1 MDFLDRLYSS
11 NYFGI
16 GLFAVIAFL
25 VVTFLIVLFFGKK
38 DAKKRKLEETQS
50 IGTEDTF
57 KETSTPTPVEIPA
70 NPEPVAPINLEANT
84 PISEPVSPVVEPV
97 NPTPIVEPVAPI
109 NTNVAG
115 ARLGPVTPVM
125 PTPPVEP
132 IKVEEDNNEFV
143 DNLTVEEPV
152 RPAPMPTVAPVTP
165 VTPII
170 TEEPKPEPK
179 IMEPTKIEVPV
190 EPVKPIISEPVT
202 PVNPVPVT
210 PIITEPTKPVEEVT
224 PIIKEEEPKLQITEE
239 PVINTYYKP
248 VEKTEAEPIKVPN
261 IDFDSLAKSISRE
274 LDELENNSKYEEI
287 KVTPMSEVTGNRTNV
302 RQPETF
308 SSVYVKEPVK
318 ETPKETI
325 ELPKRIDLPARK
337 SE

>member
-50 IGTEDTF
+50 IGTNDTF

-70 NPEPVAPINLEANT
+70 NPGPVSPINLEAT
-84 PISEPVSPVVEPV
+84 SPISEPVSPVVEPA
-97 NPTPIVEPVAPI
+97 NPTSIVEPIVPI
-109 NTNVAG
+109 NTNVR
-115 ARLGPVTPVM
+115 ARLEPVTPVM

-132 IKVEEDNNEFV
+132 IKIEDNNEFV
-143 DNLTVEEPV
+143 DNLTFEEPTRQSETPIV
-152 RPAPMPTVAPVTP
+152 TPVTP

-179 IMEPTKIEVPV
+179 IMEPTKIEVPT
-190 EPVKPIISEPVT
+190 EPVKPIVVEPVS
-202 PVNPVPVT
+202 PV
-210 PIITEPTKPVEEVT
+210 
-224 PIIKEEEPKLQITEE
+224 IKEEEPKLQINEE

-248 VEKTEAEPIKVPN
+248 VEKTETEPIKVPN
-261 IDFDSLAKSISRE
+261 IDFDSLAKSISKE
-274 LDELENNSKYEEI
+274 LDELEQSSKYEEV
-287 KVTPMSEVTGNRTNV
+287 KVTPIKEVTASPNNV
-302 RQPETF
+302 KQPETF
-308 SSVYVKEPVK
+308 SSVYVK